1 MSWGIRPSSKSRPMR
16 SAQTDSRAPPW
27 LPWPKTRWLRCFLP
41 AARSSI
47 MWGAPVSSGSSSP
60 KRLASGTGSNS
71 LRRRANGSSNS
82 PPPLDKDFSS
92 GGGLLDDP
100 LARLLNELEPVPLA
114 SRLGLLDPD
123 DTGAPHIMLLLA
135 AGKKHLNQRVFGQG
149 SHGGAR
155 ESV

>member
-1 MSWGIRPSSKSRPMR
+1 MTYEKSQLVVRPLTSIVHLSFVIMTEKS
-16 SAQTDSRAPPW
+16 
-27 LPWPKTRWLRCFLP
+27 L
-41 AARSSI
+41 
-47 MWGAPVSSGSSSP
+47 
-60 KRLASGTGSNS
+60 
-71 LRRRANGSSNS
+71 
-82 PPPLDKDFSS
+82 SS

-114 SRLGLLDPD
+114 SRLRLLDPD